1 MSHDDLAVAE
11 FAFPR
16 RRWRW
21 GYLACEWALV
31 FAAAHFYWAGR
42 PCRTGRVCPATTCP
56 FRGNRLLTGA
66 VAYFSACSRV
76 CVQAKYAR
84 GRLVRTSGR

>member
-31 FAAAHFYWAGR
+31 FAAAHFY
-42 PCRTGRVCPATTCP
+42 
-56 FRGNRLLTGA
+56 
-66 VAYFSACSRV
+66 
-76 CVQAKYAR
+76 
-84 GRLVRTSGR
+84 